1 MNLSEYFYAGLKFF
15 TRKCVDTLWL
25 YVSSNDPQRL
35 RYCAFGSH
43 LVSLLE

>member
-1 MNLSEYFYAGLKFF
+1 MNLSEYFYAGLKFI
-15 TRKCVDTLWL
+15 TRKCVDTRLS

-43 LVSLLE
+43 LVSLFE